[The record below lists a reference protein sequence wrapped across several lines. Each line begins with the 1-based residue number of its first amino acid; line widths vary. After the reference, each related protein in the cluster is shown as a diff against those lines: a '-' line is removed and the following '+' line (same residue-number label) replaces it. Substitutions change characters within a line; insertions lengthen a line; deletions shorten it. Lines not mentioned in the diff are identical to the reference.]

1 MTHVV
6 RQAESDAVP
15 VRRVY
20 LVAGELSG
28 DILGAGL
35 MRALK
40 ARHPGVEFR
49 GLGGPRML
57 AEGLAS
63 LYPLETLS
71 VMGLVEV
78 LKHLPELVRV
88 RRHLRRDA
96 LAWQPDIM
104 VGIDAPDFNL
114 GLERQLREA
123 GITTAHYVS
132 PSVWAWRQGRVKGI
146 ARSVDAM
153 LTFLP
158 FEAAF
163 YVKHRVPVAFVGH
176 PLADE
181 LPLVNDRQSA
191 RRAFGLEPDEEVL
204 ALLPGSRRNELR
216 FMAATFVE
224 AAQRLVETRERL
236 RVVIPAATPE
246 RRQELEVL
254 LQQRPALRDR
264 VMLLD
269 GQAREAMVASD
280 LVLLAS
286 GTAALEAM
294 LCHRPM
300 LVGYRMA
307 PMTHRIARWMVKT
320 PWISLPNLIAQE
332 SLVPELIQDEANA
345 EAIARQLEAMLSD
358 PQGRSALET
367 RFAAMHEG
375 LQRDASRR
383 AAEAIE
389 ALVAGRPLPPSVAPE
404 CAQEVADPDS
414 AVSDAGASNKTA
426 AGASNKTAA
435 GASHK
440 TAAGASH
447 KTAAGASHKLASQDS
462 DTGAAPTQARGDTD
476 GR

>member
-1 MTHVV
+1 MT
-6 RQAESDAVP
+6 

-40 ARHPGVEFR
+40 ARHPRVEFR
-49 GLGGPRML
+49 GIGGPRMI
-57 AEGLAS
+57 AEGIDS
-63 LYPLETLS
+63 RFPLETLS

-78 LKHLPELVRV
+78 VKHLPALIRV
-88 RRHLRRDA
+88 RRTLRQDA
-96 LAWQPDIM
+96 LDWRPDIM

-163 YVKHRVPVAFVGH
+163 YARHRVPVAFVGH

-181 LPLVNDRQSA
+181 LPLANDRTA
-191 RRAFGLEPDEEVL
+191 TRRELGLAPEAPVL
-204 ALLPGSRRNELR
+204 AVLPGSRANEIR
-216 FMAATFVE
+216 FLGATFLD
-224 AAQRLVETRERL
+224 AAERLCASRPEL
-236 RVVIPAATPE
+236 RVVVPAATPK
-246 RRQELEVL
+246 RREELESL
-254 LQQRPALRDR
+254 LVMRPGLAERLS
-264 VMLLD
+264 LLD

-280 LVLLAS
+280 AVLLAS

-294 LCHRPM
+294 LCHRAM
-300 LVGYRMA
+300 LVAYKMA
-307 PMTHRIARWMVKT
+307 PATHWLARRLVKT
-320 PWISLPNLIAQE
+320 EWISLPNLIARE
-332 SLVPELIQDEANA
+332 TLVPELIQEAA
-345 EAIARQLEAMLSD
+345 TPQAIAERLGAMLD
-358 PQGRSALET
+358 DAEGRAALET
-367 RFAAMHEG
+367 RFAEMHAR

-389 ALVAGRPLPPSVAPE
+389 ALVEGRALPESVSALEATPE
-404 CAQEVADPDS
+404 GVGQ
-414 AVSDAGASNKTA
+414 
-426 AGASNKTAA
+426 
-435 GASHK
+435 
-440 TAAGASH
+440 
-447 KTAAGASHKLASQDS
+447 
-462 DTGAAPTQARGDTD
+462 
-476 GR
+476 

>member
-1 MTHVV
+1 MT
-6 RQAESDAVP
+6 

-40 ARHPGVEFR
+40 ARHPGVAFR
-49 GLGGPRML
+49 GIGGPRMI
-57 AEGLAS
+57 AEGIDS
-63 LYPLETLS
+63 RFPLETLS

-78 LKHLPELVRV
+78 IRHLPGLVRV
-88 RRHLRRDA
+88 RRELRRDA

-123 GITTAHYVS
+123 GLATAHYVS

-146 ARSVDAM
+146 SRAVDAM

-163 YVKHRVPVAFVGH
+163 YARHRVPVAFVGH

-181 LPLVNDRQSA
+181 LPLDNDRAAA
-191 RRAFGLEPDEEVL
+191 RAELGLADTEQVL
-204 ALLPGSRRNELR
+204 AVLPGSRASEIR
-216 FMAATFVE
+216 FLGEVFLAAAE
-224 AAQRLVETRERL
+224 RLCASRSGL

-246 RRQELEVL
+246 RFAELEAL
-254 LQQRPALRDR
+254 IGAHPALAERLTL
-264 VMLLD
+264 VT

-280 LVLLAS
+280 AVLLAS

-294 LCHRPM
+294 LCHRAM
-300 LVGYRMA
+300 LVAYRMA
-307 PMTHRIARWMVKT
+307 PMTHWLAKRLVKT
-320 PWISLPNLIAQE
+320 EWIALPNLIARE
-332 SLVPELIQDEANA
+332 TLVPELIQDAA
-345 EAIARQLEAMLSD
+345 SPEAIAAGLGELLDDGEGRRALEA
-358 PQGRSALET
+358 
-367 RFAAMHEG
+367 RFAAMHAG

-389 ALVAGRPLPPSVAPE
+389 ALVAGQPLPASVAPE
-404 CAQEVADPDS
+404 LADEVAS
-414 AVSDAGASNKTA
+414 
-426 AGASNKTAA
+426 
-435 GASHK
+435 
-440 TAAGASH
+440 
-447 KTAAGASHKLASQDS
+447 
-462 DTGAAPTQARGDTD
+462 
-476 GR
+476 

>member
-1 MTHVV
+1 MT
-6 RQAESDAVP
+6 

-40 ARHPGVEFR
+40 ARHPGVAFR
-49 GLGGPRML
+49 GIGGPRMI
-57 AEGLAS
+57 AEGIDS
-63 LYPLETLS
+63 RFPLETLS

-78 LKHLPELVRV
+78 IRHLPGLVRV
-88 RRHLRRDA
+88 RRELRRDA

-123 GITTAHYVS
+123 GLATAHYVS

-163 YVKHRVPVAFVGH
+163 YARHRVPVAFVGH

-181 LPLVNDRQSA
+181 LPLDNDRAAA
-191 RRAFGLEPDEEVL
+191 RAELGLADTEQVL
-204 ALLPGSRRNELR
+204 AVLPGSRASEIR
-216 FMAATFVE
+216 FLGEVFLAAAE
-224 AAQRLVETRERL
+224 RLCASRSGL

-246 RRQELEVL
+246 RFAELEAL
-254 LQQRPALRDR
+254 IGAHPALAERLTL
-264 VMLLD
+264 VT

-280 LVLLAS
+280 AVLLAS

-294 LCHRPM
+294 LCHRAM
-300 LVGYRMA
+300 LVAYRMA
-307 PMTHRIARWMVKT
+307 PMTHWLAKRLVKT
-320 PWISLPNLIAQE
+320 EWIALPNLIARE
-332 SLVPELIQDEANA
+332 TLVPELIQDAA
-345 EAIARQLEAMLSD
+345 SPEAIAAGLGELLDDGEGRRALEA
-358 PQGRSALET
+358 
-367 RFAAMHEG
+367 RFAAMHAG

-389 ALVAGRPLPPSVAPE
+389 ALVAGQPLPASVASE
-404 CAQEVADPDS
+404 LADEVAS
-414 AVSDAGASNKTA
+414 
-426 AGASNKTAA
+426 
-435 GASHK
+435 
-440 TAAGASH
+440 
-447 KTAAGASHKLASQDS
+447 
-462 DTGAAPTQARGDTD
+462 
-476 GR
+476 